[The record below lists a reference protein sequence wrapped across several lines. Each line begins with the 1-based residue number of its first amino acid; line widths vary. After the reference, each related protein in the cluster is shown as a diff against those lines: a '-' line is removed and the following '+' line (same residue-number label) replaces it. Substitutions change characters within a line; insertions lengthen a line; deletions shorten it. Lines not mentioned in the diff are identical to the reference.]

1 MKESKSLS
9 SRGGLE
15 EHQLS
20 KSKSI
25 LYHLYP
31 GIIITLCFI
40 IITPYLVKHGYPPQF
55 GSLLA
60 IIIVAIPLLLVH
72 LLSAKNKEHRKN
84 IWQLNVYRNKLS
96 SSKLILYSIGLV
108 VLMFLIWGVTQPLD
122 KIITDKIFSWLP
134 SWYTV
139 QDFKGYSKTS
149 IEITLVL
156 NLLLNGFLA
165 PLIEEYYFRGYLLP
179 RMTAWGKWAFVVNT
193 VLFSLYHFW
202 QPYVYLTLIIAL
214 LPMIYL
220 VWKTKDLRLAILTHS
235 LLNIIGALLSFGLLM
250 K

>member
-1 MKESKSLS
+1 MQ
-9 SRGGLE
+9 
-15 EHQLS
+15 QLS
-20 KSKSI
+20 KTKSV
-25 LYHLYP
+25 LFHLYP
-31 GIIITLCFI
+31 GIFITLCFI
-40 IITPYLVKHGYPPQF
+40 IITPYLVKHGYPPQL

-72 LLSAKNKEHRKN
+72 LSSAKNKEHRKN
-84 IWQLNVYRNKLS
+84 IWELNVYRNKLS
-96 SSKLILYSIGLV
+96 TGKLILYCIGLV
-108 VLMFLIWGVTQPLD
+108 VLMFLIWGITQPLD
-122 KIITDKIFSWLP
+122 KIVTNKIFSWLP

-139 QDFKGYSKTS
+139 QDFKGYSKAS